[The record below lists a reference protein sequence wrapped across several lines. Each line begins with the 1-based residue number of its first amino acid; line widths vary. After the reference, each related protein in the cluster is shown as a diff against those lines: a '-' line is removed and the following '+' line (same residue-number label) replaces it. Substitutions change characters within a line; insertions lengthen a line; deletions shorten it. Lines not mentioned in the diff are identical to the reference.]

1 MKENIPKNNIF
12 SETSTD
18 LTSCI
23 NKVVR
28 LTNCIEISNLINSE
42 LSIGRLLTNV
52 METTK
57 KVFLADSVSLLLKDE
72 KTSELTFQ
80 IALGDVGNKVKEIF
94 RLKKG
99 EGIAG
104 VVAKTGEPLNLKNVY
119 DHPGFCSDYDKK
131 TGYKTKAMLCV
142 PLKARGS
149 TLGVIQVM
157 NKICH
162 PFYFTDEELEML
174 VTIGSSAAV
183 AIDRAKMHEI
193 ILQRETL
200 ERDLHLANEVQ
211 QSFLPMSLPEIDGY
225 SFAAL
230 NQPALEVGGDFYNF
244 FRLPNERL
252 GIVLGDVSG
261 KGISASLF
269 MARLTS
275 DLQYYALLHETPS
288 RLLGEIN
295 DLLCVRAKSGM
306 FVTLIYI
313 LLDLPRKQIQ
323 FSNAGHLFPI
333 YGYQNNT
340 RLLGSYETK
349 GVPLG
354 IIPGITYEQETFDLE
369 SGSSITV
376 CTDGITEAKNS
387 SGKLYGMERLLLEI
401 QKQPPGPEQL
411 IQNITASVHQFAQG
425 QSKPDDITLL
435 SVWVD

>member
-1 MKENIPKNNIF
+1 MENIPKNNIF
-12 SETSTD
+12 SDNSTD
-18 LTSCI
+18 LTDCI
-23 NKVVR
+23 DKVVR
-28 LTNCIEISNLINSE
+28 LTNCIKIANLINSE
-42 LSIGRLLTNV
+42 LSIGKLLTNV
-52 METTK
+52 MVTTK
-57 KVFLADSVSLLLKDE
+57 KAFLADSVSLLLKDE
-72 KTSELTFQ
+72 KTSDLTFQ

-99 EGIAG
+99 KGIAG
-104 VVAKTGEPLNLKNVY
+104 FVAKTGRPLNLKNVY
-119 DHPGFCSDYDKK
+119 DHPKFCSDYDKK
-131 TGYKTKAMLCV
+131 IGYRTKAMLCV
-142 PLKARGS
+142 PLKARGA

-157 NKICH
+157 NKTCP

-183 AIDRAKMHEI
+183 AIDTAKMHEI
-193 ILQRETL
+193 ILQKETL

-211 QSFLPMSLPEIDGY
+211 QSFLPMSLPDIDGY

-230 NQPALEVGGDFYNF
+230 NQPALEIGGDFYNF

-295 DLLCVRAKSGM
+295 NLLCLRAKRGM
-306 FVTLIYI
+306 FVTLVYI
-313 LLDLPRKQIQ
+313 LLDLPGKQIQ
-323 FSNAGHLFPI
+323 FSNAGHPFPI
-333 YGYQNNT
+333 YGDKNNT
-340 RLLGSYETK
+340 RLLGSYDTK
-349 GVPLG
+349 GPPLG
-354 IIPGITYEQETFDLE
+354 IIPDITYEQETFDLKA
-369 SGSSITV
+369 GSSLTV
-376 CTDGITEAKNS
+376 YTDGITEAKN
-387 SGKLYGMERLLLEI
+387 GPGELYGMERLLLEI

-411 IQNITASVHQFAQG
+411 IQNITNSVDQFALG
-425 QSKPDDITLL
+425 KGKRDDITLL